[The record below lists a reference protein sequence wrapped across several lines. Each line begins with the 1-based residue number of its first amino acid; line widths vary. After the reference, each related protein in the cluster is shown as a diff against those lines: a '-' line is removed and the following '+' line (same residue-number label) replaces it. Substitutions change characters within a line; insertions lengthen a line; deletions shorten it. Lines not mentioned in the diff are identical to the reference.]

1 MYINEEAFVNDDWD
15 KTLPEMGNLSNIYTN
30 ESLLFM
36 IIMTWFLKIM
46 VFGSR
51 NYMSDEDII
60 LMLVAQN
67 PLVTRTIQ

>member
-51 NYMSDEDII
+51 NDMSDEDII

>member
-1 MYINEEAFVNDDWD
+1 MYINEEAFVNADWD
-15 KTLPEMGNLSNIYTN
+15 KALPEMGNLSNIYTN

-51 NYMSDEDII
+51 NDMSDEDII